1 MGRPSKKGS
10 KFRGKRSSR
19 LYVRFAVFLLVLASP
34 WAFLHFRHGRPSN
47 SGGGAGDVKGQPSK
61 QALLLQ
67 HSNTTWAEKGL
78 TSHRTSEWITRTV
91 RDTLSSIK
99 GFHVNSDDQESE
111 WNAGEISFH
120 VASNNCDSVCQS
132 AGKVC
137 ARDWFVFLDRC
148 DIAKKVFPEGT
159 CSFAFYPDMP
169 FYDKT
174 TKEIFVSKDT
184 KLDPPTCDA
193 APLGGRSAERL
204 CPCVP
209 TSHARAAAEVK
220 AEKNVLEIMKKII
233 TEQNAQERL
242 ERSRGVTN
250 GIELDVYGKQVSSS
264 LLNDLQYGRVSFL
277 KSKMGDTCEMTCKAS
292 SLKCSSRWF
301 RYLNKCEVLLAAWP
315 QKSNGEYFKN
325 CGNQF
330 YGHDLPGLQEEMQLL
345 LLNNDIN
352 GFPTNCGGRGDRTS
366 RICPCSYKYPNTKST
381 YHTVFNVQSKQYFEW
396 QSRYNVFWHKQVGQ
410 PGKITRLLSMGG
422 AWPTDGNPHPVGDH
436 LMKEV
441 PTHIAPQYD
450 YRIDSYVAYNKPLSI
465 THWLQTTEVKED
477 IIIIID
483 PDCAY
488 INKMDIQ
495 VDEGAP
501 VSTQGYYSFKDENSI
516 EMQIAKHYCKGICKH
531 YDPIAVPV
539 VIHKNDLARL
549 APLWLTYT
557 EAIRKDREGPN
568 KWPIE
573 WNDNRFTVNRIEW
586 VAEMFG
592 YVLAAAH
599 LDLRH
604 EIMDLQ
610 LVPSVHK
617 KLTPGVPFLHF
628 HVRIETAD
636 HQTWSKGVDH
646 AGQKFPWPVAEGT
659 DEVTT
664 RLLHA
669 LHDAYEALG
678 ETKRMKE
685 NKWDNYFS
693 EWANPSNEVERRRLL
708 SLHSVSS
715 SLPSNFTIL

>member
-352 GFPTNCGGRGDRTS
+352 G
-366 RICPCSYKYPNTKST
+366 YPNTKST

-465 THWLQTTEVKED
+465 THWLQTTE
-477 IIIIID
+477 
-483 PDCAY
+483 
-488 INKMDIQ
+488 
-495 VDEGAP
+495 
-501 VSTQGYYSFKDENSI
+501 GYYSFKDENSI

-549 APLWLTYT
+549 APL
-557 EAIRKDREGPN
+557 EGPN

-617 KLTPGVPFLHF
+617 
-628 HVRIETAD
+628 
-636 HQTWSKGVDH
+636 
-646 AGQKFPWPVAEGT
+646 
-659 DEVTT
+659 
-664 RLLHA
+664 
-669 LHDAYEALG
+669 
-678 ETKRMKE
+678 
-685 NKWDNYFS
+685 
-693 EWANPSNEVERRRLL
+693 
-708 SLHSVSS
+708 
-715 SLPSNFTIL
+715 